1 MKNELTIKILKME
14 ENLVDKDHVK
24 QILNYMD
31 IIEKVSS
38 SVLFWLFACYTYYNF
53 LTKLQFNIRV

>member
-24 QILNYMD
+24 QILNYMN
-31 IIEKVSS
+31 IILGKG
-38 SVLFWLFACYTYYNF
+38 F
-53 LTKLQFNIRV
+53 LECTFLALRLLYILQFSDQTPI